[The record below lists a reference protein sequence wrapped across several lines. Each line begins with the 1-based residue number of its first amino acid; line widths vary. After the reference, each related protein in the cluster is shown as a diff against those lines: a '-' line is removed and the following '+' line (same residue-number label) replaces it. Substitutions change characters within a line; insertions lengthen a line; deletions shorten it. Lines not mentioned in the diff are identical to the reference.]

1 MFVLQTSNILQQ
13 KRERRR
19 WRRERLW
26 PWWFERGAV
35 QPRADYSALKTVCSP
50 EQHQRSMTG
59 GDGELEE
66 PGRVVDP
73 VRVPVPRGRYGG
85 RLVSGFHAALKS
97 QRMSNVLR

>member
-1 MFVLQTSNILQQ
+1 MTCTVLTETGSVFLSLAQMFVLQKSDLLQQ

-35 QPRADYSALKTVCSP
+35 QSGADYSVLKTVCSP
-50 EQHQRSMTG
+50 EQRQRSMTG
-59 GDGELEE
+59 GDDELE

-73 VRVPVPRGRYGG
+73 VIRAQVARGR
-85 RLVSGFHAALKS
+85 
-97 QRMSNVLR
+97 